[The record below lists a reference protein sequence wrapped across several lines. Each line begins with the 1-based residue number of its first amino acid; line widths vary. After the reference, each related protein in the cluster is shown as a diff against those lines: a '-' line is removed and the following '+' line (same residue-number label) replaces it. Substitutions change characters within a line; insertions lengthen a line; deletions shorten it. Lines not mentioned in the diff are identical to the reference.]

1 MEQVQFKVSFTG
13 KPQESK
19 CQVRR
24 FEVPQDCSTSYIYL
38 KEKLRSLFGQEIGH
52 SGIHITWQDQEN
64 DIVTVESDEEL
75 LIAMQEMKGPVY
87 KLNIVPSKAYSGYE
101 SGKQERHQKGGE
113 LHPGVT
119 CDGCEGQV
127 SGFRYKCM
135 TCFNYDLCETCEYQ
149 GVHPGHNMMR
159 ITTPD
164 STWPR
169 HFINRLNK
177 MQNIAFKCNERS
189 RNQADTCRWPRGMR
203 CPRDFGKGTGCPRG
217 FGSGTGCQRG
227 FGSGIKRG
235 GCKVAPPSFLL
246 DNKPTI

>member
-87 KLNIVPSKAYSGYE
+87 KLNIVPSKVRFFSIVLLSLSGM
-101 SGKQERHQKGGE
+101 S
-113 LHPGVT
+113 
-119 CDGCEGQV
+119 
-127 SGFRYKCM
+127 
-135 TCFNYDLCETCEYQ
+135 
-149 GVHPGHNMMR
+149 
-159 ITTPD
+159 
-164 STWPR
+164 
-169 HFINRLNK
+169 
-177 MQNIAFKCNERS
+177 
-189 RNQADTCRWPRGMR
+189 
-203 CPRDFGKGTGCPRG
+203 
-217 FGSGTGCQRG
+217 
-227 FGSGIKRG
+227 
-235 GCKVAPPSFLL
+235 
-246 DNKPTI
+246 